1 MYLKLFREISEAP
14 LPRRALVW
22 QDWMEWQLFLEF
34 AAGYFA
40 TRGIDRPLV
49 VEIGVMHNEQ
59 REFYRQ
65 LLGADHIGV
74 DINEN
79 NAPDILGDSTLPETV
94 EKLKAVLAGREI
106 DMLFIDGN
114 HSDAG
119 VRADWALYGPLT
131 KHLVA
136 FHDVHGVTN
145 RADGVNGA
153 WNDIAASGEYPT
165 AVFHRYGKAVS
176 IADGRYVNM
185 GIGVIVK
192 QG

>member
-1 MYLKLFREISEAP
+1 MDRKLFREISEAP

-22 QDWMEWQLFLEF
+22 QDWMEWQMFLEF
-34 AAGYFA
+34 ASGYFA
-40 TRGIDRPLV
+40 SRGIERPLV

-59 REFYRQ
+59 REFYRR
-65 LLGADHIGV
+65 LLGADHIGI

-79 NAPDILGDSTLPETV
+79 NAPDIMGDSSLPETA
-94 EKLKAVLAGREI
+94 EKLKAMLAGRQI
-106 DMLFIDGN
+106 DLLFIDGN
-114 HSDAG
+114 HTDAG

-131 KHLVA
+131 RHLAA

-153 WNDIAASGEYPT
+153 WNDIAAGGGYPT
-165 AVFHRYGKAVS
+165 AVFHRYGDRVS
-176 IADGRYVNM
+176 IAEGLYVNM